1 MLPGKKVTH
10 IYIATNWQHIHIY
23 CVLIFLCMTEKTN
36 NGVTIKLIE
45 KEIVSGQELHGT
57 VDINYTGRFDSIVIN
72 SQIENSSDIF
82 NYTSLNGKKTN
93 YQYARISVFKED
105 LLDKKKLEFTAV
117 TLHEPR
123 NNHTNSKF
131 RVALVQEHKEV
142 AYALAFVKIL
152 G

>member
-1 MLPGKKVTH
+1 
-10 IYIATNWQHIHIY
+10 
-23 CVLIFLCMTEKTN
+23 MTEKSN

-57 VDINYTGRFDSIVIN
+57 VNINYTGRFDSIVIN

-82 NYTSLNGKKTN
+82 NYTSLNGKKIN

-105 LLDKKKLEFTAV
+105 LHDKKKLEFTAFA
-117 TLHEPR
+117 LHEPR

-142 AYALAFVKIL
+142 ASALAFIKIL
-152 G
+152 R

>member
-1 MLPGKKVTH
+1 
-10 IYIATNWQHIHIY
+10 
-23 CVLIFLCMTEKTN
+23 MTEKTN

-45 KEIVSGQELHGT
+45 KEIMSGQELHGT

-105 LLDKKKLEFTAV
+105 LHDKKKLEFTAF

-123 NNHTNSKF
+123 NNYTNSKF
-131 RVALVQEHKEV
+131 RAALVQEHKEV
-142 AYALAFVKIL
+142 ASALAFVKIL
-152 G
+152 R